1 MNLAKAIA
9 IAAQGHLHQPL
20 NDGSAYILHPLKVM
34 SILQDQ
40 GVQDEHTLIL
50 AVLHDLLED
59 HKYTKYNAD
68 MLRADGFSEEIVSD
82 LIMLTRSKHEDYEVD
97 YIPRVG
103 SSYRTALVKRAD
115 LIHNSDIFRL
125 KGVSEKDMKRM
136 AKYHRSFVY
145 LQAKIKEFESCI
157 HGGGR

>member
-1 MNLAKAIA
+1 MNLAKALSIA
-9 IAAQGHLHQPL
+9 TTAHQNQFDNSGLPYALHT
-20 NDGSAYILHPLKVM
+20 LKVM
-34 SILQDQ
+34 FILIEQ
-40 GVQDEHTLIL
+40 GIKDEHTLIL

-157 HGGGR
+157 NGGGR